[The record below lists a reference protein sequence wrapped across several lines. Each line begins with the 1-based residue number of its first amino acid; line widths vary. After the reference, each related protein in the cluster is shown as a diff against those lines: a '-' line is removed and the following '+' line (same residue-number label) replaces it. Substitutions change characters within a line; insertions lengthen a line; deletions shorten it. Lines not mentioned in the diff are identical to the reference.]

1 LFARVV
7 LMSGSALEP
16 ASIAR
21 DADTYARHLA
31 KTINCPNFD
40 NVVMVD
46 CLRQKSVEDILRV
59 DLMTPQHLTAFG
71 PIVDGIVVPL
81 EPRQLMLRRTGGE
94 TSSSSSTSGS
104 GSSGSG
110 SSSSSTPSQSSQ
122 QTFLLNSMASQRTV
136 DLMFGVTRVETPFI
150 FSGQEERHGIDLS
163 RRERILRTL
172 VRNLFD
178 YHQQAILLTLINE
191 YTDWN
196 RPIEHPINLLDATAD
211 ILGDALVVA
220 PIVETGDLHTR
231 WTSGAGTT
239 GGGQSGHASG
249 ADNRPHKTFFY
260 VFVYQSEDG
269 NKLLHQRLGCMH
281 GEELAYL
288 FGAPLA
294 VQLLGRPVGHFAANY
309 SKPEVTLSEAVMTYW
324 TNFAKYGAQAYFP
337 YSRCTY
343 VYAIYTMIYC
353 KGEHNSLI
361 L

>member
-1 LFARVV
+1 
-7 LMSGSALEP
+7 MSGSALEP

-178 YHQQAILLTLINE
+178 YHQ
-191 YTDWN
+191 
-196 RPIEHPINLLDATAD
+196 
-211 ILGDALVVA
+211 
-220 PIVETGDLHTR
+220 
-231 WTSGAGTT
+231 
-239 GGGQSGHASG
+239 
-249 ADNRPHKTFFY
+249 
-260 VFVYQSEDG
+260 
-269 NKLLHQRLGCMH
+269 
-281 GEELAYL
+281 
-288 FGAPLA
+288 
-294 VQLLGRPVGHFAANY
+294 
-309 SKPEVTLSEAVMTYW
+309 
-324 TNFAKYGAQAYFP
+324 
-337 YSRCTY
+337 
-343 VYAIYTMIYC
+343 
-353 KGEHNSLI
+353 
-361 L
+361 